1 MIAFVVARFA
11 QAIPVVVLTS
21 IAIFFFIRLIPGDP
35 AVSIAGLNATPDQV
49 EALRHRY
56 GLDRPLAGQYLTWVG
71 RMARGDFGTA
81 YASQQPISALI
92 LSRLPATL
100 ELAVGAMI
108 ITLGIGVPLGIVSA
122 VRPYHPFSQAVTL
135 FNAIAIATPTF
146 WLGILLVL
154 LFGVR
159 LKWLPPSGYAG
170 ITDEPVSSLKF
181 LVLPSLTLGTV
192 GSAILIRFL
201 GASVA
206 EALGADYVRTA
217 HAKGLPERRVI
228 SAHVLKNALPPVI
241 TVMAV
246 QFGYL
251 LGGAVITEAI
261 FGWPGLGRL
270 MLDAIKARE
279 YLIIQGT
286 MLVFVITFIVIN
298 VLADVSYALVNP
310 RIRTVAR
317 S

>member
-1 MIAFVVARFA
+1 MITYVAARLV
-11 QAIPVVVLTS
+11 QAVPVLFLTS
-21 IAIFFFIRLIPGDP
+21 VAIFFFIRLIPGDP

-56 GLDRPLAGQYLTWVG
+56 GLDRPLLNQYATWIGQVV
-71 RMARGDFGTA
+71 RGDLGTA
-81 YASQQPISALI
+81 YASRQPIAALI
-92 LSRLPATL
+92 LGRLPATL
-100 ELAVGAMI
+100 ELAIGAMVV
-108 ITLGIGVPLGIVSA
+108 TLLIGGPLGIISA
-122 VRPYHPFSQAVTL
+122 VRPYHIVGRAIGF

-159 LKWLPPSGYAG
+159 LKWLPPSGYVSV
-170 ITDEPVSSLKF
+170 TDNPVESLK
-181 LVLPSLTLGTV
+181 LLILPSLTLGLV

-201 GASVA
+201 SAAIFEV
-206 EALGADYVRTA
+206 LGADHVRTG
-217 HAKGLPERRVI
+217 HAKGLPERAVI
-228 SAHVLKNALPPVI
+228 VHHVLKNALPPVI
-241 TVMAV
+241 TVMAI

-279 YLIIQGT
+279 YLIIQST
-286 MLVFVITFIVIN
+286 MLIFVLTFIGVNI
-298 VLADVSYALVNP
+298 VADICFALVDP
-310 RIRTVAR
+310 RVREGG

>member
-1 MIAFVVARFA
+1 MATYVVARLV
-11 QAIPVVVLTS
+11 QAIPVLFLTS

-56 GLDRPLAGQYLTWVG
+56 GLDRPLIAQYLTWIGRVG
-71 RMARGDFGTA
+71 QGDLGTA
-81 YASQQPISALI
+81 YASRQPIGDLI
-92 LSRLPATL
+92 LQRLPATL
-100 ELAVGAMI
+100 ELAAGAMVV
-108 ITLGIGVPLGIVSA
+108 TLLIGGPLGLLSA
-122 VRPYHPFSQAVTL
+122 VRPYHPAGRAIAL
-135 FNAIAIATPTF
+135 FNGVAIATPTF

-159 LKWLPPSGYAG
+159 LRWLPPSGYVALTEDPLES
-170 ITDEPVSSLKF
+170 IKL
-181 LVLPSLTLGTV
+181 LILPALTLGTV

-201 GASVA
+201 AASVS
-206 EALGADYVRTA
+206 EVLGADFVRTA
-217 HAKGLPERRVI
+217 HAKGLTERRVI
-228 SAHVLKNALPPVI
+228 TRHVLKNALPPVI
-241 TVMAV
+241 TVLAI
-246 QFGYL
+246 QFGSL

-279 YLIIQGT
+279 YLVIQGT
-286 MLVFVITFIVIN
+286 MLVFVTTFILVN
-298 VLADVSYALVNP
+298 VLADVCYALVDP
-310 RIRTVAR
+310 RIRLRVA

>member
-1 MIAFVVARFA
+1 VIGFVGGRLV
-11 QAIPVVVLTS
+11 QAVPVVFLTS
-21 IAIFFFIRLIPGDP
+21 VAIFLFIRLIPGDP
-35 AVSIAGLNATPDQV
+35 AVSIAGLNATPAQV

-56 GLDRPLAGQYLTWVG
+56 GLDRPLVAQYLTWIWRVG
-71 RMARGDFGTA
+71 RGDFGTA
-81 YASQQPISALI
+81 YASQQPISRLI
-92 LSRLPATL
+92 LARLPATL
-100 ELAVGAMI
+100 ELAVGAMVV
-108 ITLGIGVPLGIVSA
+108 TLLIGGPLGIVSG
-122 VRPYHPFSQAVTL
+122 VRPFHPVSRAVLL
-135 FNAIAIATPTF
+135 FNAVAIATPTF

-170 ITDEPVSSLKF
+170 ITDDPGASLKF
-181 LVLPSLTLGTV
+181 LVLPSFTLGVV

-201 GASVA
+201 AASVA

-217 HAKGLPERRVI
+217 HAKGLPERHVI
-228 SAHVLKNALPPVI
+228 AAHVLKNALPPVI

-279 YLIIQGT
+279 YLVIQGT
-286 MLVFVITFIVIN
+286 MLIFVITFILVN
-298 VLADVSYALVNP
+298 VLADVCYALVNP
-310 RIRTVAR
+310 RLREATR
-317 S
+317 R

>member
-1 MIAFVVARFA
+1 LIAFVVARFV

-21 IAIFFFIRLIPGDP
+21 VAIFLFIRMIPGDP
-35 AVSIAGLNATPDQV
+35 AVSIAGLNATPEQV

-56 GLDRPLAGQYLTWVG
+56 GLDRPLVAQYLTWVG
-71 RMARGDFGTA
+71 QVARGDFGMA
-81 YASQQPISALI
+81 YGSQQPIAHLI
-92 LSRLPATL
+92 WSRLPATL
-100 ELAVGAMI
+100 EMAIGAMFV
-108 ITLGIGVPLGIVSA
+108 TLVIGAPLGIVSA
-122 VRPYHPFSQAVTL
+122 IRPYHPLSRLVTL
-135 FNAIAIATPTF
+135 FNALAIATPTF

-159 LKWLPPSGYAG
+159 LKWLPPSGYVG
-170 ITDEPVSSLKF
+170 FTDDPRESIRL
-181 LVLPSLTLGTV
+181 LILPSFTLGLV
-192 GSAILIRFL
+192 SSAILIRFL
-201 GASVA
+201 GASIT

-228 SAHVLKNALPPVI
+228 GSHVLKNALPPVI

-279 YLIIQGT
+279 YLVIQGT
-286 MLVFVITFIVIN
+286 MMVFVTTFIVVN
-298 VLADVSYALVNP
+298 VLADACYAYVNP
-310 RIRTVAR
+310 RLREPAR
-317 S
+317 R

>member
-1 MIAFVVARFA
+1 MIAFVVARFV

-21 IAIFFFIRLIPGDP
+21 VAIFLFIRMIPGDP
-35 AVSIAGLNATPDQV
+35 AVSIAGLNATPEQI
-49 EALRHRY
+49 EALRHRH
-56 GLDRPLAGQYLTWVG
+56 GLDRPLVAQYLTWVG
-71 RMARGDFGTA
+71 RVARGDFGTA
-81 YASQQPISALI
+81 YGSQQPIGHLI
-92 LSRLPATL
+92 WSRLPATL
-100 ELAVGAMI
+100 EMAIGAMVV
-108 ITLGIGVPLGIVSA
+108 TLVIGAPLGIISA
-122 VRPYHPFSQAVTL
+122 VRPYHPLSRLVTL
-135 FNAIAIATPTF
+135 FNALAIATPTF

-159 LKWLPPSGYAG
+159 LKWLPPSGYIG
-170 ITDEPVSSLKF
+170 FREDPGESIKL
-181 LVLPSLTLGTV
+181 LILPSLTLGLV
-192 GSAILIRFL
+192 SSAILIRFL
-201 GASVA
+201 GASIT

-228 SAHVLKNALPPVI
+228 GSHVLKNALPPVI

-279 YLIIQGT
+279 YLVIQGT
-286 MLVFVITFIVIN
+286 MLVFVTTFIVVN
-298 VLADVSYALVNP
+298 VLADACYAFVNP
-310 RIRTVAR
+310 RLREPAR
-317 S
+317 R

>member
-1 MIAFVVARFA
+1 MVAFVVARFV
-11 QAIPVVVLTS
+11 QAIPVVFLTS
-21 IAIFFFIRLIPGDP
+21 VAIFFFIRLIPGDP
-35 AVSIAGLNATPDQV
+35 AVSIAGLNATPEQV

-56 GLDRPLAGQYLTWVG
+56 GLDRPLVAQYLTWVG
-71 RMARGDFGTA
+71 RMAQGDFGTA
-81 YASQQPISALI
+81 YASRQPISHLI
-92 LSRLPATL
+92 WTRLPATL
-100 ELAVGAMI
+100 ELALGAMVV
-108 ITLGIGVPLGIVSA
+108 TLAIGGPLGIVSA
-122 VRPYHPFSQAVTL
+122 VRPYHPLSRAVTL

-159 LKWLPPSGYAG
+159 LKWLPPSGYTG
-170 ITDEPVSSLKF
+170 ITDDPGESLRF
-181 LVLPSLTLGTV
+181 LVLPSFTLCLV

-201 GASVA
+201 SASVA
-206 EALGADYVRTA
+206 EALGADYVMTA

-228 SAHVLKNALPPVI
+228 GSHVLKNALPPVI

-279 YLIIQGT
+279 YMVVQGT
-286 MLVFVITFIVIN
+286 MLVFVTTFIVVN
-298 VLADVSYALVNP
+298 VLADACYAAVNP
-310 RIRTVAR
+310 RLREPAR
-317 S
+317 R

>member
-1 MIAFVVARFA
+1 VIAFVVGRLM
-11 QAIPVVVLTS
+11 QALPVVFLTS
-21 IAIFFFIRLIPGDP
+21 VAIFVFIRLIPGDP

-56 GLDRPLAGQYLTWVG
+56 GLDRPLVAQYLTWVG
-71 RMARGDFGTA
+71 RVGQGDFGTA
-81 YASQQPISALI
+81 YASQQPISHLI
-92 LSRLPATL
+92 MARLPATL
-100 ELAVGAMI
+100 ELAIGAMVV
-108 ITLGIGVPLGIVSA
+108 TLLIGGPLGIISA
-122 VRPYHPFSQAVTL
+122 IRPYHRLSRAVTL
-135 FNAIAIATPTF
+135 FNAVAIATPTF

-170 ITDEPVSSLKF
+170 ITDEPGASLKF
-181 LVLPSLTLGTV
+181 LVLPSFTLGIV

-201 GASVA
+201 AASIS
-206 EALGADYVRTA
+206 EALGADFVRTA

-228 SAHVLKNALPPVI
+228 GSHVLKNALPPVI

-279 YLIIQGT
+279 YLVIQGT
-286 MLVFVITFIVIN
+286 MLVFVTTFIVVN
-298 VLADVSYALVNP
+298 VLADGCYAVVNP
-310 RIRTVAR
+310 RLRETAR
-317 S
+317 R